1 MLWDQQEPETMACT
15 KGQGGGV
22 GGGVGRH
29 PHLLRAG
36 AKMQIEAN

>member
-1 MLWDQQEPETMACT
+1 MLWDQQEPETMACA
-15 KGQGGGV
+15 KGQGGG
-22 GGGVGRH
+22 GGRH

>member
-15 KGQGGGV
+15 KGQGGV
-22 GGGVGRH
+22 GGGGRH

>member
-15 KGQGGGV
+15 KGQGGG
-22 GGGVGRH
+22 GGGRH